1 MSQVRYEVK
10 GTGFSFEMPDPVNS
24 ASIDLSANPVSAFDA
39 TMLTME
45 SLAIAKREA
54 TQDPNLSDVGKVN
67 KIAPRN
73 EKAWEMV
80 AYTYDQI
87 DAMEADLASRT
98 AALEAVPRLH
108 DTASA
113 VAVEDREARDWWR
126 AQSVQA
132 RTKILDQIAND
143 EAAHKKYERLQI
155 ALLRSPIPL
164 PDMEISA
171 VRHLWQQLKRIENPA
186 EAQAIDQGHRT
197 IEWTRRAAA
206 HLQAIAEHMTG
217 WDKNKLADFLI
228 QDDKRMK
235 VARHLDITAGQIEM
249 AKSRR
254 AAKARAV

>member
-1 MSQVRYEVK
+1 MDQVRYEVK
-10 GTGFSFEMPDPVNS
+10 GTGFSFELPDPVNS
-24 ASIDLSANPVSAFDA
+24 AAIDVSARPVNHFHG
-39 TMLTME
+39 TMLMME
-45 SLAIAKREA
+45 SVGRQQREVAQDANLTDIGKTNKLAPQLVEVW
-54 TQDPNLSDVGKVN
+54 NMVSD
-67 KIAPRN
+67 
-73 EKAWEMV
+73 
-80 AYTYDQI
+80 TYAAI

-98 AALEAVPRLH
+98 AALEAVPQLH

-171 VRHLWQQLKRIENPA
+171 VRTLWQQLKRIENPA

-206 HLQAIAEHMTG
+206 HLQAIANHMTG
-217 WDKNKLADFLI
+217 WDKDKLADFLV
-228 QDDKRMK
+228 QDDSRLK
-235 VARHLDITAGQIEM
+235 VARHLDVTHQHMLM

-254 AAKARAV
+254 AAKARAA